1 MKLSMH
7 GDLFHHN
14 LFIAREKLRGTLK
27 SEIIRVN
34 LNAYSLRAV
43 RVQKYIVTLKKR
55 GPKSSETGRVDLLKF
70 VYGYATKTVI

>member
-1 MKLSMH
+1 MH

-14 LFIAREKLRGTLK
+14 LFIVREKSRGTLK

-43 RVQKYIVTLKKR
+43 RVQKYIVTLKKVDR
-55 GPKSSETGRVDLLKF
+55 KAPKQEGWTFSNLFMAVLQKL
-70 VYGYATKTVI
+70 